1 MLKLS
6 LNMGRIRDFIKH
18 NKRFHR
24 ALEVVPGFVS
34 WNMILFPIWGSFVFP
49 QAVAFVVLTFDIIWF
64 YRSAMMG
71 TTALVS
77 YLKIESAKKYD
88 ILGELRASIN
98 FDEVYHI
105 YMIVN
110 VNEPLHTL
118 ARSLEAIANQDF
130 PTQRIIVVL
139 AMEEREKMAAEK
151 AETLIKQ
158 FEGRIGKIYATY
170 HPLLVGEV
178 VGKSSNESYASK
190 WIKKKIVDEM
200 GLDINY
206 VTISTSD
213 ADSLLHPKYFSY
225 LTYLFLKSPNR
236 YRRFW
241 QGAVVF
247 YNNIWRIPLPSRVLN
262 SINTIW
268 QMSQLSR
275 PDRLINYSTYSTSL
289 KMVDEVGYWDTDVI
303 PEDYRMF
310 FKCFFKLRGEVEVE
324 PIFLPINADAAEST
338 SALRTFKNQYY
349 QQQRWAWGASD
360 DPHFIKWWLTVGNI
374 PFWKKT
380 RRVFKV
386 LTDHLFW
393 PVNWFIVT
401 LGTNIPIL
409 LNPKFSQTVLGQK
422 LPSLSSS
429 ILTLCLI
436 FLLATI
442 YIDIKSRPKRPSKV
456 GVMTKLTEHL
466 GWALLPVF
474 GFFLGALPGIDAH
487 TRLMFGKYLEYRVT
501 EKV

>member
-1 MLKLS
+1 
-6 LNMGRIRDFIKH
+6 MGKITDFIKDS
-18 NKRFHR
+18 KRFHR
-24 ALEVVPGFVS
+24 VLEVVPGFVS
-34 WNMILFPIWGSFVFP
+34 WNMIAFPIWGSFIFP
-49 QAVAFVVLTFDIIWF
+49 QVVAFVVLTFDIIWF
-64 YRSAMMG
+64 YRSSIMG
-71 TTALVS
+71 VTAIMS
-77 YLKIESAKKYD
+77 YLKIEAAKKYD
-88 ILGELRASIN
+88 ILSEARRHPDFN
-98 FDEVYHI
+98 KMHHI

-118 ARSLEAIANQDF
+118 ERSMEALVSQDF
-130 PTQRIIVVL
+130 PTQRLIVVL
-139 AMEEREKMAAEK
+139 AMEEREKAGPEK
-151 AETLIKQ
+151 AEALIKQ
-158 FEGRIGKIYATY
+158 FTGRLGKVYATY
-170 HPLLVGEV
+170 HPLLPGEV

-190 WIKKKIVDEM
+190 WVKKKVVDE
-200 GLDINY
+200 LEINIDY
-206 VTISTSD
+206 VTITTSD
-213 ADSLLHPKYFSY
+213 ADSILHPKYFSY
-225 LTYLFLKSPNR
+225 LTYFFLKSSNR

-310 FKCFFKLRGEVEVE
+310 FKCFFKLKGEVEVD
-324 PIFLPINADAAEST
+324 PIFLPISADAAESVG
-338 SALRTFKNQYY
+338 ALNTFKNQYY

-360 DPHFIKWWLTVGNI
+360 DPNFIKWWLTVNDI

-386 LTDHLFW
+386 LSDHLFW
-393 PVNWFIVT
+393 PVNWFMVT
-401 LGTNIPIL
+401 VGTNIPIL

-422 LPSLSSS
+422 LPRLSSS
-429 ILTLCLI
+429 ILTLCLV
-436 FLLATI
+436 FLLITI
-442 YIDIKSRPKRPSKV
+442 YIDLKSRPQRPMKV
-456 GVMTKLTEHL
+456 GVIRRVSEHL
-466 GWALLPVF
+466 GWVLLPIF

-487 TRLMFGKYLEYRVT
+487 TRLMLGKDLEYRVT

>member
-1 MLKLS
+1 
-6 LNMGRIRDFIKH
+6 MGKIRNFIKH
-18 NKRFHR
+18 DKRFHR
-24 ALEVVPGFVS
+24 ALEIIPGFVS
-34 WNMILFPIWGSFVFP
+34 WNMIAFPVWGSFVFP
-49 QAVAFVVLTFDIIWF
+49 QIVAFVVLTFDIIWF

-71 TTALVS
+71 VTAIAS

-88 ILGELRASIN
+88 ILSEACNLPD
-98 FDEVYHI
+98 FEKVHHI
-105 YMIVN
+105 YMITN
-110 VNEPLHTL
+110 VNEPLHIL
-118 ARSLEAIANQDF
+118 ERSLEALANQDF
-130 PTQRIIVVL
+130 PRERIFAVL
-139 AMEEREKMAAEK
+139 AMEEREKEAQKK
-151 AETLIKQ
+151 AEYLIKK
-158 FEGRIGKIYATY
+158 FDGRIGKIYATF
-170 HPLLVGEV
+170 HPLLPGEV

-190 WIKKKIVDEM
+190 WTKKQVIEEL
-200 GLDINY
+200 GLDINF

-225 LTYLFLKSPNR
+225 LTYLFLTSKNR

-262 SINTIW
+262 SVNTIW

-310 FKCFFKLRGEVEVE
+310 FKCFFKLKGEVEVD
-324 PIFLPINADAAEST
+324 PIFLPINADAAESV
-338 SALRTFKNQYY
+338 SVLRTFKNQYY

-360 DPHFIKWWLTVGNI
+360 DPKFIKWWLTVNDI

-386 LTDHLFW
+386 LSDHLFW
-393 PVNWFIVT
+393 PVNWFMVT
-401 LGTNIPIL
+401 IGTNIPIL

-436 FLLATI
+436 FLLVTI
-442 YIDIKSRPKRPSKV
+442 YIDLKSRPQRPVKAGLVKRIS
-456 GVMTKLTEHL
+456 EHL
-466 GWALLPVF
+466 GWVLLPIF

-487 TRLMFGKYLEYRVT
+487 TRLMFGKYLGYRVT